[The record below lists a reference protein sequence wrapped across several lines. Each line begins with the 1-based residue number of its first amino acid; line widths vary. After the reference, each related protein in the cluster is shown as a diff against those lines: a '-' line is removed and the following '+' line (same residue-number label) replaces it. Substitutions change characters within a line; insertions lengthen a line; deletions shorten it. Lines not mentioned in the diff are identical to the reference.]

1 MSPKHLEH
9 LAYHRAHMYL
19 EASAHNRRTLN
30 VDLAQ
35 ASLPRH
41 HEALIQRLYRFRWLI
56 YELVIRDLKLRYRGS
71 ALGFMW
77 TLLNPL
83 LFMGVYTLVFGVY
96 LKVGIADFPLYLLS
110 GLLPWNW
117 FANALQTGTSAIVDG
132 RMYVGKT
139 VFPTEALLVVP
150 VLSNLVNFLLSLPV
164 FVVLSIVLHGHLGF
178 ALIALP
184 LVIIL
189 QSIIVFSVVTLFAT
203 FNVLYRDVQQLVA
216 YFVML
221 SFYLTPI
228 FYATKSI
235 PDAIRPFAQINPM
248 VSLITSYQ
256 HILFANTLPAWGDL
270 AYLAFTGLVLFGIA
284 QMAYNHYRDS
294 FGEYL

>member
-1 MSPKHLEH
+1 
-9 LAYHRAHMYL
+9 MYL
-19 EASAHNRRTLN
+19 EASAHTQRTLN

-35 ASLPRH
+35 EYIPSH
-41 HEALIQRLYRFRWLI
+41 HEALVHRLYRFRWLI

-96 LKVGIADFPLYLLS
+96 LKVGIANFPLYLLS

-189 QSIIVFSVVTLFAT
+189 QSVIIFSVVTLFAT
-203 FNVLYRDVQQLVA
+203 FNVLYRDMQQLVA

-235 PDAIRPFAQINPM
+235 PDAIRPFAKINPM
-248 VSLITSYQ
+248 VSLVTSYQ
-256 HILFANTLPAWGDL
+256 HILFANTLPTWGDL
-270 AYLAFTGLVLFGIA
+270 AYLAITGLILYGIA

>member
-1 MSPKHLEH
+1 
-9 LAYHRAHMYL
+9 MYL

-270 AYLAFTGLVLFGIA
+270 AYLAFTGLVLYGIA